1 LNDCSDVAC
10 NSIDIS
16 GRVFFRLR
24 AKATKRNHC
33 WSRGADT
40 GADEEA
46 ANAGGSVGLG
56 LEQKGE
62 QVSFRGEISPSE
74 IVRFYHD
81 VLAPGNWQ
89 PDARLGAEVGG
100 YVFTRGAQTI
110 AIRVTEN
117 DSKTSTLTVLVK
129 AGEYKPAGP

>member
-1 LNDCSDVAC
+1 MIVPMSLATLLIFLAVS
-10 NSIDIS
+10 
-16 GRVFFRLR
+16 FFGCAPKQQNETIAGVVVPIPAPMKKLPTSEDRL
-24 AKATKRNHC
+24 
-33 WSRGADT
+33 D
-40 GADEEA
+40 
-46 ANAGGSVGLG
+46 LG